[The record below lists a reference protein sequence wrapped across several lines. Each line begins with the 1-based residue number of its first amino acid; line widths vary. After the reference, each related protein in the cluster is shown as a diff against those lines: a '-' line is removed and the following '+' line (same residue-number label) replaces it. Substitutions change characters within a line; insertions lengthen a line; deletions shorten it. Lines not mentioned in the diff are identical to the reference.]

1 MWTAA
6 ETKILVAVAAKSGEN
21 PDRRKG
27 QGSSAM
33 FVSRGSV
40 GPKTYPNQ
48 STPNG
53 KQVNIPVPFSIKT
66 DTSGYVE
73 HLRQDVQAPKSAES
87 RNGEKQTNA

>member
-1 MWTAA
+1 MDRAG
-6 ETKILVAVAAKSGEN
+6 TKILVAVAAKSGEN

-40 GPKTYPNQ
+40 GPKTYLNR

-66 DTSGYVE
+66 DASGYVRRP
-73 HLRQDVQAPKSAES
+73 RQDVQSSKPVES
-87 RNGEKQTNA
+87 RNGENQAKA

>member
-1 MWTAA
+1 MDRV

-21 PDRRKG
+21 PDRRMG

-40 GPKTYPNQ
+40 GPKTYLNR

-53 KQVNIPVPFSIKT
+53 KQVNIPVPFNDKT
-66 DTSGYVE
+66 DASGYVKRP
-73 HLRQDVQAPKSAES
+73 RQDVQACNSAES
-87 RNGEKQTNA
+87 RNGEKQMKA

>member
-1 MWTAA
+1 VDRA

-21 PDRRKG
+21 PDRRMG

-33 FVSRGSV
+33 IVSRGSV

-53 KQVNIPVPFSIKT
+53 KQVNIPVPFSVKT
-66 DTSGYVE
+66 NASGYVE
-73 HLRQDVQAPKSAES
+73 HPRQGVQSSKSAES
-87 RNGEKQTNA
+87 RNGENQTNT

>member
-1 MWTAA
+1 MDRV

-21 PDRRKG
+21 PDRRMG

-53 KQVNIPVPFSIKT
+53 KQVNIPVPFNNKT
-66 DTSGYVE
+66 NTFGYVE
-73 HLRQDVQAPKSAES
+73 HPRQGVQAQKSVES
-87 RNGEKQTNA
+87 RNGENRAKP

>member
-1 MWTAA
+1 MDRA

-21 PDRRKG
+21 PDRRMG

-33 FVSRGSV
+33 IVSRGSV

-53 KQVNIPVPFSIKT
+53 KQVNIPVPFSVKT
-66 DTSGYVE
+66 NAFGYVK
-73 HLRQDVQAPKSAES
+73 HLRQGVQSLKSAES
-87 RNGEKQTNA
+87 RNGENQTNT

>member
-1 MWTAA
+1 VDRV

-21 PDRRKG
+21 PDRRMG

-40 GPKTYPNQ
+40 GPKTYPKW

-66 DTSGYVE
+66 DASGYTE
-73 HLRQDVQAPKSAES
+73 HSRQGVQAPKPAES
-87 RNGEKQTNA
+87 RNGENQANA

>member
-1 MWTAA
+1 MDRV

-40 GPKTYPNQ
+40 GPKTYLNR

-53 KQVNIPVPFSIKT
+53 KQVNIPVPFNNKT
-66 DTSGYVE
+66 DASGYVKRS
-73 HLRQDVQAPKSAES
+73 RQDVQAQKSAES
-87 RNGEKQTNA
+87 RNGEKQTKT

>member
-1 MWTAA
+1 MDHA

-40 GPKTYPNQ
+40 GPKTYLNR

-53 KQVNIPVPFSIKT
+53 RQVNIPVPFSIKT
-66 DTSGYVE
+66 NTSGYVGRS
-73 HLRQDVQAPKSAES
+73 RQGVQASKPVES
-87 RNGEKQTNA
+87 RNGEKQAKA

>member
-1 MWTAA
+1 VDRV

-40 GPKTYPNQ
+40 GPKTYLNR

-53 KQVNIPVPFSIKT
+53 KQVNIPVPFNIKT
-66 DTSGYVE
+66 DASGYVKRP
-73 HLRQDVQAPKSAES
+73 RQDVQARKSAES
-87 RNGEKQTNA
+87 RNGEKQTKT

>member
-1 MWTAA
+1 MDRAG
-6 ETKILVAVAAKSGEN
+6 TKILVAVAAKSGEN

-40 GPKTYPNQ
+40 GPKMYLNR
-48 STPNG
+48 STSNG

-66 DTSGYVE
+66 DASGYVE
-73 HLRQDVQAPKSAES
+73 HSCLGVQACKSAES
-87 RNGEKQTNA
+87 RNGEKQMKA

>member
-1 MWTAA
+1 MDRV

-40 GPKTYPNQ
+40 GPKTYLNR

-53 KQVNIPVPFSIKT
+53 KQVNIPVPFNDKT
-66 DTSGYVE
+66 DASGYVKRS
-73 HLRQDVQAPKSAES
+73 RQDVQAQKSAES
-87 RNGEKQTNA
+87 RNGEKQTKT

>member
-1 MWTAA
+1 VDRV

-21 PDRRKG
+21 PDRRMG

-40 GPKTYPNQ
+40 GPKTYLNR

-53 KQVNIPVPFSIKT
+53 KQVNIPVPFNIKT
-66 DTSGYVE
+66 NTSGYVRRSC
-73 HLRQDVQAPKSAES
+73 LDVQAYKSAES
-87 RNGEKQTNA
+87 RNGEKQMKA

>member
-1 MWTAA
+1 MDRV

-40 GPKTYPNQ
+40 GPKTYLNR

-66 DTSGYVE
+66 NTSGYVRRSC
-73 HLRQDVQAPKSAES
+73 LDVQAFKFAES
-87 RNGEKQTNA
+87 RNGEKQMKA

>member
-1 MWTAA
+1 MDRAG
-6 ETKILVAVAAKSGEN
+6 TKILVAVAAKSGEN

-40 GPKTYPNQ
+40 GPKTYLNR

-66 DTSGYVE
+66 DASGYTE
-73 HLRQDVQAPKSAES
+73 HSRQGVQASKPAES
-87 RNGEKQTNA
+87 RNGENQVNT

>member
-1 MWTAA
+1 MDRAG
-6 ETKILVAVAAKSGEN
+6 TKILVAVAAKSGEN

-40 GPKTYPNQ
+40 GPKTYLNR

-66 DTSGYVE
+66 NTSGYVKRPC
-73 HLRQDVQAPKSAES
+73 LGVQACNSAES
-87 RNGEKQTNA
+87 RNGEKQTKA

>member
-1 MWTAA
+1 MDRV

-40 GPKTYPNQ
+40 GPKTYLNR

-53 KQVNIPVPFSIKT
+53 KQVNIPVPFSVKT
-66 DTSGYVE
+66 DASGYVE
-73 HLRQDVQAPKSAES
+73 RSRQGVQACKPAES
-87 RNGEKQTNA
+87 RNGEKRAKA

>member
-1 MWTAA
+1 MDRAG
-6 ETKILVAVAAKSGEN
+6 TKILVAVAAKSGEN

-40 GPKTYPNQ
+40 GPKTYLNR

-53 KQVNIPVPFSIKT
+53 KQVNIPVPFNNKT
-66 DTSGYVE
+66 NTFGYVE
-73 HLRQDVQAPKSAES
+73 HSCLDVQAQKSGES
-87 RNGEKQTNA
+87 RNGENRAKP

>member
-1 MWTAA
+1 MDRV

-40 GPKTYPNQ
+40 GPKTYLNR
-48 STPNG
+48 STPKG

-66 DTSGYVE
+66 DASGYVE
-73 HLRQDVQAPKSAES
+73 RSCQGVQASNLAES
-87 RNGEKQTNA
+87 RNGEKRENT

>member
-1 MWTAA
+1 VDRA

-40 GPKTYPNQ
+40 GPKVYPKG
-48 STPNG
+48 STSKG
-53 KQVNIPVPFSIKT
+53 KQVNIPVPVSNNANA
-66 DTSGYVE
+66 SGYVE
-73 HLRQDVQAPKSAES
+73 HPRQDVQALKSAES

>member
-1 MWTAA
+1 MDRV
-6 ETKILVAVAAKSGEN
+6 ETKILVVVAAKSGEN

-40 GPKTYPNQ
+40 GPKTYLNR

-53 KQVNIPVPFSIKT
+53 KQVNIPVPFNNKT
-66 DTSGYVE
+66 DASGYVKRS
-73 HLRQDVQAPKSAES
+73 RQDVQAQKSAES
-87 RNGEKQTNA
+87 RNGEKQTKT

>member
-1 MWTAA
+1 MDRAG
-6 ETKILVAVAAKSGEN
+6 TKILVAVAAKSGEN

-40 GPKTYPNQ
+40 GPKTYLNR

-66 DTSGYVE
+66 NTSGYVR
-73 HLRQDVQAPKSAES
+73 HSCLGVQASKPAES
-87 RNGEKQTNA
+87 RNGENQANA

>member
-1 MWTAA
+1 VDRVQ
-6 ETKILVAVAAKSGEN
+6 TKILVVVAAKSGEN

-40 GPKTYPNQ
+40 GPKTYLNR

-53 KQVNIPVPFSIKT
+53 KQVNIPVPFSVKT
-66 DTSGYVE
+66 DASGYVE
-73 HLRQDVQAPKSAES
+73 RSRQGVQASKPAES
-87 RNGEKQTNA
+87 RNGEKQAKA

>member
-1 MWTAA
+1 MDRV

-40 GPKTYPNQ
+40 DPKTYLNR

-53 KQVNIPVPFSIKT
+53 KQVNIPVPFNDKT
-66 DTSGYVE
+66 DASGYVKRS
-73 HLRQDVQAPKSAES
+73 RQGVQAQKSAES
-87 RNGEKQTNA
+87 RNGEKQTKA

>member
-1 MWTAA
+1 MDHA

-21 PDRRKG
+21 PDRRMG

-53 KQVNIPVPFSIKT
+53 KQVNIPVPFNNKT
-66 DTSGYVE
+66 NTFGYAE
-73 HLRQDVQAPKSAES
+73 HSCLDVQAQKSVES
-87 RNGEKQTNA
+87 RNGENRAKP

>member
-1 MWTAA
+1 MDHA

-21 PDRRKG
+21 PDRRMG

-40 GPKTYPNQ
+40 GPKTYLNR

-53 KQVNIPVPFSIKT
+53 KQVNIPVPFNIKT
-66 DTSGYVE
+66 NTSGYVRRSC
-73 HLRQDVQAPKSAES
+73 LDVQAYKSAES
-87 RNGEKQTNA
+87 RNGEKQMKA

>member
-1 MWTAA
+1 MDRV

-21 PDRRKG
+21 PDRRMG

-40 GPKTYPNQ
+40 GPKTYLNR

-53 KQVNIPVPFSIKT
+53 KQVNIPVPFNDKT
-66 DTSGYVE
+66 DASGYVKRS
-73 HLRQDVQAPKSAES
+73 RQDVQAQKSAES
-87 RNGEKQTNA
+87 RNGEKQTKT

>member
-1 MWTAA
+1 MDRV

-21 PDRRKG
+21 PDRRMG

-40 GPKTYPNQ
+40 GPKTYLNR

-53 KQVNIPVPFSIKT
+53 KQVNIPVPFNNKT
-66 DTSGYVE
+66 DASGYVKRS
-73 HLRQDVQAPKSAES
+73 RQDVQAQKSAES
-87 RNGEKQTNA
+87 RNGEKQTKT

>member
-1 MWTAA
+1 MDRV

-21 PDRRKG
+21 PDRRMG

-40 GPKTYPNQ
+40 GPKTYLNR

-53 KQVNIPVPFSIKT
+53 KQVNIPVPFNDKT
-66 DTSGYVE
+66 DASGYVKRS
-73 HLRQDVQAPKSAES
+73 RQSVQAQKSAES
-87 RNGEKQTNA
+87 RNGEKQTKT